1 MILGEDETM
10 SVGRSLAV
18 LLAVVVVVGCYIALA
33 SSLGITEYWVG
44 FLFLLVWTM
53 VEGASL
59 TRLPHVI
66 LGASAGMAIAFSGTW
81 AAPVLGTG
89 GAAVQVASSLI
100 AVFLLI
106 RQSAKIVIN
115 VAMMLFLTV
124 MSIPHIGSSS
134 SPVDLYLGLV
144 AGIAFFGTIGFAAWL
159 LMREKS
165 TEETSGVGVTA

>member
-1 MILGEDETM
+1 M

-33 SSLGITEYWVG
+33 LSLGITEYWVG

-59 TRLPHVI
+59 PRLPHVI
-66 LGASAGMAIAFSGTW
+66 LGASAGMAIAFSAIW
-81 AAPVLGTG
+81 ATPVLGAAG
-89 GAAVQVASSLI
+89 SGAQIALSLV

-106 RQSAKIVIN
+106 RQSAKIVVN

-124 MSIPHIGSSS
+124 MSIPHIGSSA
-134 SPVDLYLGLV
+134 SPVDLYLGLA
-144 AGIAFFGTIGFAAWL
+144 AGVIFFGAIGFTASL
-159 LMREKS
+159 LMREKPAA
-165 TEETSGVGVTA
+165 GVGEVSVTA